1 MSIDER
7 DFDRLWHAVFGN
19 GKEGMDE
26 MIRRNTAAIAAI
38 QAAGAQ
44 TNQKLDDLKSSVDA
58 LRKER
63 AADQHRREGAVA
75 ALGWLKAALGVLA
88 AVIVLGGGLGL
99 WKVSSQNQTVLE
111 VLQKLPV
118 LPE

>member
-44 TNQKLDDLKSSVDA
+44 TNAKLDALKESIDS
-58 LRKER
+58 LRQER
-63 AADQHRREGAVA
+63 RDDQARREGAVDA
-75 ALGWLKAALGVLA
+75 FNWLKWALGVLA
-88 AVIVLGGGLGL
+88 TVIVIGGGLGL
-99 WKVSSQNQTVLE
+99 YQVTNQNQTVLE
-111 VLQKLPV
+111 VLQKLPP